1 MRLVTLVLIALI
13 AALQYPLWFGKGSW
27 AQVHETA
34 ARVDARREINH
45 QFDARNRA
53 LDAEVIDLKQG
64 SDAIEERARRDLGMI
79 KRGEIFFQISRD
91 GDTHGSRANGQQ

>member
-1 MRLVTLVLIALI
+1 MRLVTFVLVALI

-27 AQVHETA
+27 AQVRENA
-34 ARVDARREINH
+34 ARVDAQKKINH
-45 QFDARNRA
+45 QLDTRNRA

-79 KRGEIFFQISRD
+79 KRGEIFFQIPKD
-91 GDTHGSRANGQQ
+91 GDR